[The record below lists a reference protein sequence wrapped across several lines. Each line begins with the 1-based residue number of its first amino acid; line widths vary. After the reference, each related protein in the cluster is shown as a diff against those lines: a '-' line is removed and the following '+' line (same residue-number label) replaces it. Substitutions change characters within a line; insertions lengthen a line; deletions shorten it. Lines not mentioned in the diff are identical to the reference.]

1 MMIGQTLGQ
10 YLILSKLGSG
20 GMADVYLAEDTR
32 LGRRVALKLL
42 PPEFARDSERV
53 MRFEKEVRAAA
64 QLQHPH
70 IITLFEVG
78 QDQGY
83 HYYTMA
89 LLEGGDLK
97 ARMSAGLAPRQA
109 LELMRQMALA
119 LGYAHSK
126 GFVHR
131 DIKPENIL
139 FDDEGRALLTDL
151 GIAKAVGSGT
161 KMTGTGMSI
170 GTPHYMSPEQARG
183 QEVDGRSDLYSLGV
197 VFYEMLSGAVPFD
210 AQDSFAIAY
219 KHINDPTPQLPK
231 PVAKLQPLLDQLLA
245 KDPGRRYANAAEL
258 VTAIDQALAGQL
270 PAAAKAAHT
279 QVIKLAA
286 APAEPKKGSALKW
299 AIGGALLAVLLV
311 GGVLLSTGGT
321 KPRVAIGGSGGSL
334 PAVQAQIPLDP
345 PLPKGETQMPLTS
358 LAKGDAILQITSDPV
373 GASVKLDGVEL
384 GTTPLTRSDL
394 PAGPHELRLQL
405 AYHQEHQ
412 ETIQLGSAEVL
423 KQQIALQRGQGKL
436 TVLTNPSGAG
446 VSLDGKQQK
455 EKTPLTLSDIPAGP
469 HSVKVHLDT
478 YYDQDES
485 VEVQHQQTSKLDL
498 TFKGGHLVK
507 YQGEWL
513 EPEDVATRKAEAAR
527 IQAEKER
534 QAEAAKRARFENLV
548 SAGRQAIGQRK
559 PGPALSKLQDA
570 LRLYPSDSNAKNLL
584 AQAEALKE
592 YTDPVTGME
601 FVLVEGGCYQMGS
614 NSGESDEKPVH
625 EVCVDD
631 FYIGKYEVTQDQY
644 QKITGNNPSRFN
656 GSDRPVE
663 QVSWDDAQSYIQQLN
678 RRGVIHHARDS
689 RIAPYRLPT
698 EAEWGYA
705 ARSGG
710 KNETYAGGNNVD
722 AVAWYA
728 SNSGNQTHPVG
739 QKQANGLGL
748 YDMSGNVWEWCQD
761 WYGSY
766 EGRSQRNPQGPSS
779 GSYRVLRGGSWSN
792 IAGHARAAIRNRY
805 TPGIRD
811 GYLGFRLVLPTVQ

>member
-1 MMIGQTLGQ
+1 MNIPGYRIERELAH
-10 YLILSKLGSG
+10 G
-20 GMADVYLAEDTR
+20 GMATVYLAVQESLAR
-32 LGRRVALKLL
+32 QVALKIMAPALAADRSFGERFL
-42 PPEFARDSERV
+42 KEARTVAR
-53 MRFEKEVRAAA
+53 
-64 QLQHPH
+64 LHHPH
-70 IITLFEVG
+70 ILAVHDVG
-78 QDQGY
+78 VDGH
-83 HYYTMA
+83 HYYLAM
-89 LLEGGDLK
+89 EYVPGGDLK
-97 ARMSAGLAPRQA
+97 QRIRQGA
-109 LELMRQMALA
+109 LPPKDALQIAKQMAQA
-119 LGYAHSK
+119 LGYSHAE

-131 DIKPENIL
+131 DVKPENIL
-139 FDDEGRALLTDL
+139 FRKDGTAVLSDF

-161 KMTGTGMSI
+161 KKTGTGMSI
-170 GTPHYMSPEQARG
+170 GTPHYMSPEQAQG
-183 QEVDGRSDLYSLGV
+183 KSDLDGRSDLYSLGV
-197 VFYEMLSGAVPFD
+197 VVYEMLSGTVPFD
-210 AQDSFAIAY
+210 ADNTIGIAMQ
-219 KHINDPTPQLPK
+219 HVSAPVPQLPK

-245 KDPGRRYANAAEL
+245 KDPARRYANAAEL